1 MIQKIF
7 QSCFVIQKTSKA
19 SAFDRK
25 QLKQV
30 ASIMELNI
38 ANLDLNNIDAL
49 AAQAEAELEE
59 LRKLEEQEKQAKAKA
74 KAKKKAKA
82 EEKAPA
88 IEDEAIVVPHVPGE
102 LKDLMSNVPEAV
114 LKQKQAEVIAAF
126 ETRIAFEQAQ
136 PSVSDK
142 MIPNL
147 KSCMASLASETG
159 ARLLAALDID
169 MGFVN
174 REVAKGS
181 RFNVYALQK
190 VCDLVTAMTAGFM
203 KNAVNRAVLKSMFT
217 CRDNEV
223 AFNGDLALAAVSDK
237 IRIEPRF
244 AKHLT
249 RHTVS
254 QNTAS
259 TQKSSTMNAL
269 EALGIA
275 TSNKLRG
282 AAEVF
287 TLTDT
292 PQTRRLQEVLA

>member
-1 MIQKIF
+1 MILKIF
-7 QSCFVIQKTSKA
+7 QSRFVIQKTSKA

-59 LRKLEEQEKQAKAKA
+59 LRKLEEQEKQAKVKA

-275 TSNKLRG
+275 TSNKQRG

>member
-59 LRKLEEQEKQAKAKA
+59 LRKLEEQEKQAKA

-203 KNAVNRAVLKSMFT
+203 KNAVNRAVLKSMFI

>member
-1 MIQKIF
+1 MILKIF
-7 QSCFVIQKTSKA
+7 QSRFVIQKTSKA

-59 LRKLEEQEKQAKAKA
+59 LRKLEEQEKQAKA

-136 PSVSDK
+136 PSVSNK